1 MHNLDNLCY
10 MLEDNIGHITAR
22 GGDIST
28 AEMDTVYK
36 AVKTMYY
43 IKVMKAMEEVND
55 EYGYSGRRMSISY
68 DGRPEFGNMSSY
80 DGYSNRRMSRDGNSK
95 EEMRR
100 HLEMAME
107 MAQTEPE
114 RQNIRAML
122 QNMN

>member
-1 MHNLDNLCY
+1 MHNLENLCY
-10 MLEDNIGHITAR
+10 MLEDNIGHITQR

-43 IKVMKAMEEVND
+43 IKVMKAMEEAND
-55 EYGYSGRRMSISY
+55 GYSGRRMSISY

-80 DGYSNRRMSRDGNSK
+80 DGYSNRRMSRDDGSK